1 MSARAQ
7 LILKQLGISSWVGR
21 ASATDIIA
29 NQMLWRDQSD
39 GQGVENKKLSFTD
52 QTIRI
57 DVEKKN
63 SEKSLEQKQEAN
75 HSQIAPQAILEDSNS
90 RISDFEQSSQAF
102 VKDESIDTENDHNQI
117 LHVIEPIDAEAVQA
131 TIHFDYQVLIH
142 ESFLIFAHAE
152 NSAQHRLLQNIHK
165 ACLIRQSALHLSWP
179 LNIASWQLG
188 DAHLQ
193 DYLRGFLQSYAVPNI
208 LVLGEVDFEFPQFN
222 QQSIK
227 LEQHATLAEML
238 ENGDAKRTL
247 WRSIQSLMSVD

>member
-39 GQGVENKKLSFTD
+39 DQGVENKKLSFTD

-75 HSQIAPQAILEDSNS
+75 HNQITAQVIVEDS
-90 RISDFEQSSQAF
+90 EHKHAF
-102 VKDESIDTENDHNQI
+102 VKEEVIDTENDQNQI
-117 LHVIEPIDAEAVQA
+117 LDEIMPIDAEAVQA

-152 NSAQHRLLQNIHK
+152 NSAQHRLLQNIQK

-208 LVLGEVDFEFPQFN
+208 MVLGEIDFEFPQFN
-222 QQSIK
+222 RQSIK

-238 ENGDAKRTL
+238 ENGDAKRKL
-247 WRSIQSLMSVD
+247 WRSIQSLMGTE

>member
-7 LILKQLGISSWVGR
+7 LILKQLGISSWVER

-39 GQGVENKKLSFTD
+39 DQGIEDKKLSFTEQTMCVEAGSQFVQNQSHKTTAP
-52 QTIRI
+52 QTI
-57 DVEKKN
+57 V
-63 SEKSLEQKQEAN
+63 
-75 HSQIAPQAILEDSNS
+75 EDSE
-90 RISDFEQSSQAF
+90 ITHAL
-102 VKDESIDTENDHNQI
+102 VKEEVIDTENDQNQI
-117 LHVIEPIDAEAVQA
+117 LDEIMPIDAEAVQA

-142 ESFLIFAHAE
+142 ESFLIFAQAE
-152 NSAQHRLLQNIHK
+152 NSAQHRLLQNIQK

-208 LVLGEVDFEFPQFN
+208 LILGEIDFEFPQFN
-222 QQSIK
+222 QQSIE
-227 LEQHATLAEML
+227 LEKHATLAEML

>member
-39 GQGVENKKLSFTD
+39 DQGVENKKLTFAD

-75 HSQIAPQAILEDSNS
+75 HNQITAQVIVEDSKHKH
-90 RISDFEQSSQAF
+90 AF
-102 VKDESIDTENDHNQI
+102 VKEEVIDTENDQNQI
-117 LHVIEPIDAEAVQA
+117 LDEIMPIDAEAVQA

-152 NSAQHRLLQNIHK
+152 NSAQHRLLQNIQK

-208 LVLGEVDFEFPQFN
+208 LILGEIDFECPQFN
-222 QQSIK
+222 QQSFK

-238 ENGDAKRTL
+238 ENGDAKRKL

>member
-7 LILKQLGISSWVGR
+7 LILKQLGISPWVER

-39 GQGVENKKLSFTD
+39 DQGVENKKLSFTD

-75 HSQIAPQAILEDSNS
+75 HNQITAQVIVEDSKHKH
-90 RISDFEQSSQAF
+90 AF
-102 VKDESIDTENDHNQI
+102 VKEEVIDTENDQNQI
-117 LHVIEPIDAEAVQA
+117 LDEIMPIDAEAVQA

-142 ESFLIFAHAE
+142 ESFLIFAKAE
-152 NSAQHRLLQNIHK
+152 NSAQHRLLQNIQK
-165 ACLIRQSALHLSWP
+165 ACLIRQAVLHLSWP
-179 LNIASWQLG
+179 LNIESWQLG

-238 ENGDAKRTL
+238 ENGDAKRKL
-247 WRSIQSLMSVD
+247 WHSIQSLMSVV

>member
-7 LILKQLGISSWVGR
+7 LILKQLGISPWVER

-39 GQGVENKKLSFTD
+39 DQGVENKKLSFTD

-63 SEKSLEQKQEAN
+63 AEKSLEQRQEAN
-75 HSQIAPQAILEDSNS
+75 HHQIAPQVIVEDSENTH
-90 RISDFEQSSQAF
+90 AF
-102 VKDESIDTENDHNQI
+102 AKVEVIDTENDQNQI
-117 LHVIEPIDAEAVQA
+117 LPEIAPIDAEAVQA

-152 NSAQHRLLQNIHK
+152 NSAQHRLLQNIQK
-165 ACLIRQSALHLSWP
+165 ACLIRQSALYLSWP
-179 LNIASWQLG
+179 LNIPSWQLG

-208 LVLGEVDFEFPQFN
+208 LILGEVDFEFPQFN
-222 QQSIK
+222 QKSTK

-238 ENGDAKRTL
+238 ENGDAKRKL
-247 WRSIQSLMSVD
+247 WRSIQSLMGTE

>member
-39 GQGVENKKLSFTD
+39 DQGVENKKLSFAD
-52 QTIRI
+52 QTMS
-57 DVEKKN
+57 VEAKN
-63 SEKSLEQKQEAN
+63 QFVQKQDAN
-75 HSQIAPQAILEDSNS
+75 HHQIAPQAILEDSNS

-102 VKDESIDTENDHNQI
+102 VKDESIDTENDQNQI
-117 LHVIEPIDAEAVQA
+117 LHEIEPIDAEAVQA

-152 NSAQHRLLQNIHK
+152 NSAQHRLLQNIQK

-179 LNIASWQLG
+179 LNIPSWQLG

-208 LVLGEVDFEFPQFN
+208 LILGEIDFEFPQFN

-238 ENGDAKRTL
+238 ENGDAKRKL
-247 WRSIQSLMSVD
+247 WRSIQSLMGTE

>member
-7 LILKQLGISSWVGR
+7 LILKQLGISSWVER
-21 ASATDIIA
+21 ASATKHASATDIIA

-39 GQGVENKKLSFTD
+39 DQGVENKKLPFTD
-52 QTIRI
+52 QTMS
-57 DVEKKN
+57 VWTENQFVQNQSHKTT
-63 SEKSLEQKQEAN
+63 
-75 HSQIAPQAILEDSNS
+75 APQTIVEDSE
-90 RISDFEQSSQAF
+90 ITHAF
-102 VKDESIDTENDHNQI
+102 VKEEVIDTENDQNQI
-117 LHVIEPIDAEAVQA
+117 LDEIMPIDAEAVQA

-152 NSAQHRLLQNIHK
+152 NSAQHRLLQNIQK

-179 LNIASWQLG
+179 LNIPSWQLG

-208 LVLGEVDFEFPQFN
+208 LVLGEIEFEFPQFN
-222 QQSIK
+222 RQSIK

-238 ENGDAKRTL
+238 ENGDAKRKL
-247 WRSIQSLMSVD
+247 WCSIQSLISVD

>member
-39 GQGVENKKLSFTD
+39 DQGVENKKLSFTD

-75 HSQIAPQAILEDSNS
+75 HSQITAQVIVEDSENTH
-90 RISDFEQSSQAF
+90 AF
-102 VKDESIDTENDHNQI
+102 VKEEVIDTENDQNQI
-117 LHVIEPIDAEAVQA
+117 LDEIMPIDAEAVQA

-152 NSAQHRLLQNIHK
+152 NSAQHRLLQNIQK

-179 LNIASWQLG
+179 LNIESWQLG
-188 DAHLQ
+188 DGHLQ

-208 LVLGEVDFEFPQFN
+208 LILGEVDFEFPQFN
-222 QQSIK
+222 QKSTK

-238 ENGDAKRTL
+238 ESGDAKRKL
-247 WRSIQSLMSVD
+247 WHSIQSLMGTE

>member
-7 LILKQLGISSWVGR
+7 LILKQLGISPWVER

-39 GQGVENKKLSFTD
+39 DQVVENRKLSFTD

-75 HSQIAPQAILEDSNS
+75 HNQITAQVIVEDSKHKH
-90 RISDFEQSSQAF
+90 AF
-102 VKDESIDTENDHNQI
+102 VKEEVIDTENDQNQI
-117 LHVIEPIDAEAVQA
+117 LDEIMPIDAEAVQA

-152 NSAQHRLLQNIHK
+152 NSAQHRLLQNIQK

-208 LVLGEVDFEFPQFN
+208 LILGEIDFEFPQFN

-238 ENGDAKRTL
+238 ENGDAKRKL

>member
-7 LILKQLGISSWVGR
+7 LILKQLGISSWVER
-21 ASATDIIA
+21 ASATDIFA

-39 GQGVENKKLSFTD
+39 DQGVENKKLSFTD

-75 HSQIAPQAILEDSNS
+75 HSQITAQVIVEDS
-90 RISDFEQSSQAF
+90 EHKHAY
-102 VKDESIDTENDHNQI
+102 VKEEVIDTENDQNQI
-117 LHVIEPIDAEAVQA
+117 LDEIMPIDAEAVQA

-152 NSAQHRLLQNIHK
+152 NSAQHRLLQNIQK

-208 LVLGEVDFEFPQFN
+208 FVLGEVDFEFPQLN

>member
-7 LILKQLGISSWVGR
+7 FLLKQLGISPWVER

-39 GQGVENKKLSFTD
+39 DQGVENKKLSFAD
-52 QTIRI
+52 KTIRI

-75 HSQIAPQAILEDSNS
+75 HNQITAQVIVEDSKHKH
-90 RISDFEQSSQAF
+90 AF
-102 VKDESIDTENDHNQI
+102 VKEEVIDTENDQNQI
-117 LHVIEPIDAEAVQA
+117 LDEIMPIDAEAVQA

-152 NSAQHRLLQNIHK
+152 NSAQHRLLQNIQK

-208 LVLGEVDFEFPQFN
+208 LILGEIDFEFPQFN

-238 ENGDAKRTL
+238 ENGDAKRKL
-247 WRSIQSLMSVD
+247 WRSIQSLMGTE

>member
-7 LILKQLGISSWVGR
+7 LILKQLGISPWVER

-39 GQGVENKKLSFTD
+39 DQGVENKKLTFADQPMIVGSENQFVQNQSHKKTAP
-52 QTIRI
+52 QTI
-57 DVEKKN
+57 V
-63 SEKSLEQKQEAN
+63 
-75 HSQIAPQAILEDSNS
+75 EDSE
-90 RISDFEQSSQAF
+90 ITHAF
-102 VKDESIDTENDHNQI
+102 VKEEVIDTENDQNQI
-117 LHVIEPIDAEAVQA
+117 LDEIMPIDAEAVQA

-152 NSAQHRLLQNIHK
+152 NSAQHRLLQNIQK

-179 LNIASWQLG
+179 LNIPSWQLG

-208 LVLGEVDFEFPQFN
+208 LILGEVDFEFPQFN
-222 QQSIK
+222 QKSTK

-238 ENGDAKRTL
+238 ESGDAKRKL
-247 WRSIQSLMSVD
+247 WHSIQSLMGTE

>member
-7 LILKQLGISSWVGR
+7 LILKQLGISPWVER

-39 GQGVENKKLSFTD
+39 DQGIEDKKLSFTEQTMSD
-52 QTIRI
+52 EAESQFVQNQSHKTTAPQTI
-57 DVEKKN
+57 V
-63 SEKSLEQKQEAN
+63 
-75 HSQIAPQAILEDSNS
+75 EDSE
-90 RISDFEQSSQAF
+90 ITHALVKEEVIDFE
-102 VKDESIDTENDHNQI
+102 NDQNQI
-117 LHVIEPIDAEAVQA
+117 LHEIEPIDVEALQA

-152 NSAQHRLLQNIHK
+152 NSAQHRLLQNIQK

-208 LVLGEVDFEFPQFN
+208 LVLGEVDFEFPQCN

-227 LEQHATLAEML
+227 LDQHATLAEML
-238 ENGDAKRTL
+238 ENGDAKRKL
-247 WRSIQSLMSVD
+247 WHSIQSLMSVV

>member
-7 LILKQLGISSWVGR
+7 LILKQLGISPWVER

-39 GQGVENKKLSFTD
+39 DQGVENKKLTFADQPMIVGSENQFVQNQSHKKTAP
-52 QTIRI
+52 QTI
-57 DVEKKN
+57 V
-63 SEKSLEQKQEAN
+63 
-75 HSQIAPQAILEDSNS
+75 EDSE
-90 RISDFEQSSQAF
+90 ITHAF
-102 VKDESIDTENDHNQI
+102 VKEEIPDIENDHHQ
-117 LHVIEPIDAEAVQA
+117 LRDEIEPIDAETVQA

-152 NSAQHRLLQNIHK
+152 NSAQHRLLQNIQK

-208 LVLGEVDFEFPQFN
+208 LILGEIDFEFPQFN

-238 ENGDAKRTL
+238 ENGDAKRKL
-247 WRSIQSLMSVD
+247 WHSIQSLMSAV

>member
-7 LILKQLGISSWVGR
+7 FILKQLGISPWVER

-39 GQGVENKKLSFTD
+39 DQSVENKKLPFTD
-52 QTIRI
+52 QTMS
-57 DVEKKN
+57 VGAEN
-63 SEKSLEQKQEAN
+63 QFVQKQVAN
-75 HSQIAPQAILEDSNS
+75 DHRIAPQTVAEDSENTH
-90 RISDFEQSSQAF
+90 AF
-102 VKDESIDTENDHNQI
+102 VKEEITDIENDHHQ
-117 LHVIEPIDAEAVQA
+117 LRDEIEQIDAEAVQA

-208 LVLGEVDFEFPQFN
+208 LILGDVDFEFPQFN
-222 QQSIK
+222 QKSTK

-238 ENGDAKRTL
+238 ESGDAKRKL
-247 WRSIQSLMSVD
+247 WHSIQSLMGTE